1 MSMDLREQSGRR
13 TVVVATY
20 AGYALLMA
28 SMVLGRTVHPAFAL
42 AMVPGA
48 VVFVLALWRLVRATR
63 PYSDEMAG
71 TKRPVF
77 DERQDMVRGRANVRA
92 YQIFSG
98 VATLW
103 IFYQALATDLRRKFP
118 VWLPST
124 WDEHQVVVWTT
135 LLLALTLPAAIVAWT
150 EPDPVERDVQD
161 SRDTGTRCVS

>member
-1 MSMDLREQSGRR
+1 MSIDFRKQSGRR
-13 TVVVATY
+13 TLVVATY
-20 AGYALLMA
+20 AGYALLVG
-28 SMVLGRTVHPAFAL
+28 SLVLGRTLHPGFGLAAVPSGVVFAL
-42 AMVPGA
+42 A
-48 VVFVLALWRLVRATR
+48 LWHLVRATR

-71 TKRPVF
+71 TKLPEF

-150 EPDPVERDVQD
+150 EPDPVEQDV
-161 SRDTGTRCVS
+161 

>member
-1 MSMDLREQSGRR
+1 MSIDFRKQNGRR
-13 TVVVATY
+13 AVVVATY
-20 AGYALLMA
+20 AGYVLLIA
-28 SMVLGRTVHPAFAL
+28 SMVLRRTVHPAFAL
-42 AMVPGA
+42 GVVPCS
-48 VVFVLALWRLVRATR
+48 VVFVLALWHLVRATR

-71 TKRPVF
+71 TKPPVF

-103 IFYQALATDLRRKFP
+103 IVYQALATDLQRKFP

-150 EPDPVERDVQD
+150 EPDPVEQDV
-161 SRDTGTRCVS
+161 

>member
-1 MSMDLREQSGRR
+1 MSIDFRKRSGRR
-13 TVVVATY
+13 TLVVATY
-20 AGYALLMA
+20 AGYASLIAALA
-28 SMVLGRTVHPAFAL
+28 LGRTMPGFAL
-42 AMVPGA
+42 AALPCGA
-48 VVFVLALWRLVRATR
+48 VFVLALWHLVRATR

-71 TKRPVF
+71 TKLPEF

-103 IFYQALATDLRRKFP
+103 IFYQALATDLQRKFP

-150 EPDPVERDVQD
+150 EPDPVEQDV
-161 SRDTGTRCVS
+161 

>member
-1 MSMDLREQSGRR
+1 MSIDFRKQSGRR
-13 TVVVATY
+13 TLVVATY
-20 AGYALLMA
+20 AGYAALIAALA
-28 SMVLGRTVHPAFAL
+28 LGRTMHPGFAL
-42 AMVPGA
+42 A
-48 VVFVLALWRLVRATR
+48 ALWQLVRATR

-71 TKRPVF
+71 TKLPVF

-103 IFYQALATDLRRKFP
+103 IFYQALATDLQRKFP

-150 EPDPVERDVQD
+150 EPDPVEQDV
-161 SRDTGTRCVS
+161 

>member
-1 MSMDLREQSGRR
+1 MSIDFRKQSGRR
-13 TVVVATY
+13 VLVVATY
-20 AGYALLMA
+20 AGYAALIAALA
-28 SMVLGRTVHPAFAL
+28 LGRTMHPGFAL
-42 AMVPGA
+42 AALPCGA
-48 VVFVLALWRLVRATR
+48 LFVLALWRLVRATR

-71 TKRPVF
+71 TKLPVF

-103 IFYQALATDLRRKFP
+103 IFYQALATDLQRKFP

-150 EPDPVERDVQD
+150 EPDPVEQDV
-161 SRDTGTRCVS
+161 